1 MRRSIVRRQN
11 SLIIYGANLFDRDKP
26 KIEDFNPSIDLQLSE
41 KEFVDKYIY
50 GIGRQRVTNR
60 AMLKMFYRH
69 WKRKELKENP
79 MPGNA
84 ALFKR
89 ANELMRAGYSR
100 VDSFVQAHKE
110 LGKKKKAARKTVQKN
125 PVRPLKKHDPT
136 YWAIVLHKTHLSF
149 RSDSGYTG
157 SQPYS
162 ALEGK
167 TARQKASA
175 FIKQLG
181 IKRGQYEIIKENPV
195 RSIKRKTRATTMAKA
210 KAYVR
215 RPSQASGKPATKRL
229 AARRTKNLRVP
240 VGVFPNPRKTAI
252 KKSYTFVQT
261 GHLGG
266 WSTIAYFH
274 DDAAGHKLAKEYA
287 KAYAAARPTAT
298 LRVSTGLLSS
308 PI

>member
-1 MRRSIVRRQN
+1 
-11 SLIIYGANLFDRDKP
+11 LLDRDKP

-79 MPGNA
+79 MAGNA
-84 ALFKR
+84 ALFKK
-89 ANELMRAGYSR
+89 ANALMRKGYTR
-100 VDSFVQAHKE
+100 KQAFAALSTGPKR
-110 LGKKKKAARKTVQKN
+110 AARKTMKKN
-125 PVRPLKKHDPT
+125 PVRPLRP
-136 YWAIVLHKTHLSF
+136 
-149 RSDSGYTG
+149 
-157 SQPYS
+157 
-162 ALEGK
+162 
-167 TARQKASA
+167 
-175 FIKQLG
+175 
-181 IKRGQYEIIKENPV
+181 
-195 RSIKRKTRATTMAKA
+195 IKRKTRATTMAKA